1 MSPRLARY
9 APLTGVIFAVL
20 TFGISAGLAI
30 LAFLPEAERRAIY
43 EKDLERFTERT
54 MVAAADLEAEAARVR
69 ARGYAY
75 SRGQRSRGAV
85 GFGAPLFD
93 AAGDVF
99 GDVCITI
106 PEGRFDPAQ
115 EPKLGGLLVAAA
127 ADITADLQGA
137 GFLRDT

>member
-1 MSPRLARY
+1 MRRRPPGS
-9 APLTGVIFAVL
+9 AP
-20 TFGISAGLAI
+20 
-30 LAFLPEAERRAIY
+30 
-43 EKDLERFTERT
+43 
-54 MVAAADLEAEAARVR
+54 AATPTP
-69 ARGYAY
+69 
-75 SRGQRSRGAV
+75 SGQRSQGAV

-115 EPKLGGLLVAAA
+115 EPKLGGLLVSAA
-127 ADITADLQGA
+127 ADISADLRGA